1 MLYVLRTKL
10 SVVCKAGLSIKKIC
24 IKFIFFKLNIMFYF
38 YKKLVAKLISNCT
51 YYIIIYLVTLTLL
64 KHYY

>member
-38 YKKLVAKLISNCT
+38 YKKNWLQSLLAIVPI
-51 YYIIIYLVTLTLL
+51 TLL
-64 KHYY
+64 YI